1 MRQVAAAPAA
11 QFVHERCGGWGQFP
25 NFHSVCVNADVGSDD
40 DSDDMPQL
48 SDNSDYYTGYTDSE
62 DDEDMPPD
70 PGAPASLPL
79 AAFDC

>member
-11 QFVHERCGGWGQFP
+11 HCVHKRCGGWGQFSY
-25 NFHSVCVNADVGSDD
+25 FHSVCANADVGSDD
-40 DSDDMPQL
+40 GSDDMPPL
-48 SDNSDYYTGYTDSE
+48 LDNSDYHIGYTDSE

-79 AAFDC
+79 AASGC